1 MGEDI
6 PGRGTARVKLQ
17 QEEKPGGFGGTERR
31 PVGVEM
37 VESDESSGQ

>member
-1 MGEDI
+1 MGGNI
-6 PGRGTARVKLQ
+6 PGRGTARAKPQ
-17 QEEKPGGFGGTERR
+17 QEEKPGGFVGTERR